1 MSNSVNSHPVTLHT
15 ERDAPALPVS
25 KRGLELVRD
34 PLLNKGTGFTD
45 LERALLGLR
54 GLVPPQV
61 VDINDQV
68 TRIMQNFHRQHS
80 DLDRYTYLETLH
92 DRNETLYYRVLLSH
106 INELTP
112 IIYTP
117 VVGQA
122 CSQFSHIYQRTRGM
136 YFSAD
141 EVSHFAE
148 MVRNW
153 PEDEVEIIVVTDGS
167 RILGLG
173 DLGANGMGIPI
184 GKLSLY
190 VVGAGLHPQRTL
202 PILLDMGTNNQALRE
217 DPLYLGRRI
226 PRLGGPAY
234 ETVVESF
241 VRAVH
246 ARWPHALIQFE
257 DFSNDQAFQLLERYR
272 RQVLCFNDDIQG
284 TGAVTLAGILSALR
298 IVGQTLSEQRIV
310 FLGAGAA
317 ARGIADTIVAGM
329 MAESGINLETARRQI
344 WTIDSQGLVTLDRLD
359 ALSEHKRPF
368 AQDCLPLPN
377 LLAVIEAVRPTVLIG
392 VSGQPGSFTEEAIR
406 AMHRDCARPILFPLS
421 NPTSK
426 AECTAEQAY
435 AWTDGAALFA
445 SGSPFPPVTRGGHL
459 LVPGQCNNMYIF
471 PGVGQGVVSCR
482 ASRVTDTMFF
492 AAARTL
498 AGLVG
503 EDSLAVGRLYPD
515 LTLIREIS
523 TQIAVAVCEIAFAE
537 GLAGIERPE
546 DLNGF
551 IRERMF
557 EPCYLPYEAA

>member
-1 MSNSVNSHPVTLHT
+1 MTDSTTPLTAGAPQPVQQ
-15 ERDAPALPVS
+15 
-25 KRGLELVRD
+25 RGLALIRD
-34 PLLNKGTGFTD
+34 PLLNKGTAFTEN
-45 LERALLGLR
+45 ERAALGLR
-54 GLVPPQV
+54 GLVPPPV
-61 VDINDQV
+61 VSMDDQV
-68 TRIMQNFHRQHS
+68 TRIMQNVHRQHS

-117 VVGQA
+117 VVGLA
-122 CSQFSHIYQRTRGM
+122 CSQFSQIYQRSRGM

-141 EVSHFAE
+141 AVEHFAE
-148 MVRNW
+148 MANNW
-153 PEDEVEIIVVTDGS
+153 PEDDVEVIVVTDGS

-190 VVGAGLHPQRTL
+190 VVGAGLHPRGTL
-202 PILLDMGTNNQALRE
+202 PILLDMGTNNQALRD

-226 PRLGGPAY
+226 PRLTGPAY
-234 ETVVESF
+234 DTVVEAF
-241 VRAVH
+241 MRAIR
-246 ARWPHALIQFE
+246 ARWPKALVQFE

-272 RQVLCFNDDIQG
+272 RQLLCFNDDIQG

-298 IVGQTLSEQRIV
+298 ITGQTLSEQRIV

-329 MAESGINLETARRQI
+329 MAESGISLDAARRQI
-344 WTIDSQGLVTLDRLD
+344 WTLDSQGLVTLDRLD
-359 ALSEHKRPF
+359 SLSEHKRPF
-368 AQDCLPLPN
+368 AQNSAPLPN
-377 LLAVIEAVRPTVLIG
+377 LLAVVEAVQPTVLIG
-392 VSGQPGSFTEEAIR
+392 VSGQAGSFSEAVIR
-406 AMHRDCARPILFPLS
+406 EMHRHCERPILFPLS

-426 AECTAEQAY
+426 SECTAEQAY
-435 AWTDGAALFA
+435 EWTNGAALFA

-471 PGVGQGVVSCR
+471 PGVGQGVVSCQ
-482 ASRVTDTMFF
+482 ASKVTDAMFYV
-492 AAARTL
+492 AARTL
-498 AGLVG
+498 AELVG

-523 TQIAVAVCEIAFAE
+523 VKIAVAVCELAFAE
-537 GLAGIERPE
+537 GLAGIERPANLE
-546 DLNGF
+546 AF
-551 IRERMF
+551 IRARMF
-557 EPCYLPYEAA
+557 IPEYQSYVAA